1 MSQPST
7 AVRLGLVAGGP
18 AWIEWVMRLIPV
30 IDLAHGVAVQAKE
43 GNRAHY
49 APVRSAM
56 TPGITGDAFALVQ
69 AYRDN
74 LAARECYLA
83 DLDAIQGGEIQRA
96 AIHQLARAAGPCG
109 LLVDA
114 GTGDPDGVLDVL
126 ALGADRVVIGL
137 ETLRSFDNL
146 ASIVVAAGPARVVF
160 SLDLRRGQPMLYPD
174 GRELDGATPAA
185 ETLAGRAVAAGVTT
199 LLVLDV
205 GRVGTGGGVDL
216 ELVGTL
222 RRSFPSVRL
231 LAGGGVGGPGRPPPD
246 PRGRMRRRAG
256 GYRDPHRAARCSGRA
271 GPGVAGLRSVEGQH
285 LPVARRLAVV
295 LLHLDLQ

>member
-18 AWIEWVMRLIPV
+18 AWIEWVMQLIPV

-43 GNRAHY
+43 GNRARY

-56 TPGITGDAFALVQ
+56 TPGVTGDAFALVQ
-69 AYRDN
+69 AYRDT
-74 LAARECYLA
+74 LAARECYVA
-83 DLDAIQGGEIQRA
+83 DLDAIQGGAIQRRA
-96 AIHQLARAAGPCG
+96 LRELARAAGPCG

-114 GTGDPDGVLDVL
+114 GISDPDGALDAL

-146 ASIVVAAGPARVVF
+146 AAIVVAAGAARVVF
-160 SLDLRRGQPMLYPD
+160 SLDLRRGHPMLHAD
-174 GRELDGATPAA
+174 SRALNGATPAA

-222 RRSFPSVRL
+222 RRRFPTVRL
-231 LAGGGVGGPGRPPPD
+231 LAGGGVGGPEDLDRIRATGCDGVLVATAIHTGRLD
-246 PRGRMRRRAG
+246 AADVLALASAASAQSRASTS
-256 GYRDPHRAARCSGRA
+256 R
-271 GPGVAGLRSVEGQH
+271 
-285 LPVARRLAVV
+285 
-295 LLHLDLQ
+295 